1 MLNSAKNAE
10 FSMGCSSADN
20 RLLLV
25 PSQSVGIDISLG
37 THVEV
42 YRHAPAPPKKNL
54 AGRPVWRQSNNINI
68 VITVDLVQV
77 LV

>member
-1 MLNSAKNAE
+1 VLAAPIHDTYTTAL
-10 FSMGCSSADN
+10 CVDN

-42 YRHAPAPPKKNL
+42 YWHTQPPPKIFGL
-54 AGRPVWRQSNNINI
+54 GGPVWRQSNNVNL
-68 VITVDLVQV
+68 VITVDMVQNLV
-77 LV
+77 